1 MAIEVFML
9 SSEIVTKI
17 ENFVYGKPRSIQ
29 EIAQHLGKNWRTV
42 DRYIQEI
49 SKEFG
54 TLAVRTFREGTRG
67 ALKIVYWSSIEKVS
81 SSVFQERLEGQIMAG
96 KEKEDFEAFDIF
108 QHVEDKKKN
117 VLIREVENEAR
128 VGRLNE
134 FRDLLMEAKKQVL
147 FFSGNLSFI
156 NFNDGEILLFD
167 VIEELVKKG
176 ISIKVICRVDLI
188 GKENIRKMLSLN
200 FKYGKELI
208 EIRHR
213 KQPLRA
219 TVIDGKVIN
228 LKEVKEP
235 TGRKSE
241 LAKKTFIFYTIKDKN
256 WGEWISRI
264 FWKMFSGAIGSE
276 KRLEEIGKLK

>member
-1 MAIEVFML
+1 ML
-9 SSEIVTKI
+9 SSEVVTKI
-17 ENFVYGKPRSIQ
+17 EDFVYARPRSIQ
-29 EIAQHLGKNWRTV
+29 EIAQHINKNWRTA

-54 TLAVRTFREGTRG
+54 TLAMRTFREGTRG
-67 ALKIVYWSSIEKVS
+67 ALKIVYWSSVEKVS
-81 SSVFQERLEGQIMAG
+81 SSVFQERLEAQIMVG
-96 KEKEDFEAFDIF
+96 QEKKHFEAFDIF
-108 QHVEDKKKN
+108 QHVEDKKKE
-117 VLIREVENEAR
+117 VWTREAKNEVTA
-128 VGRLNE
+128 GRLTK
-134 FRDLLMEAKKQVL
+134 FKDLLLGAKKQVL

-156 NFNDGEILLFD
+156 YYNDGKINLFD
-167 VIEELVKKG
+167 VVEELVKKG

-200 FKYGKELI
+200 FKHGKELI

-241 LAKKTFIFYTIKDKN
+241 LAKKTFIFYTIKEKS
-256 WGEWISRI
+256 WGEWLSKI